1 MKADS
6 YFYCQ
11 THTDFAN
18 QQHNREITG
27 RGGGAKYQKDCLVSP
42 RYVDL

>member
-6 YFYCQ
+6 YFYCR

-27 RGGGAKYQKDCLVSP
+27 RGGAKYQKDCLVSP